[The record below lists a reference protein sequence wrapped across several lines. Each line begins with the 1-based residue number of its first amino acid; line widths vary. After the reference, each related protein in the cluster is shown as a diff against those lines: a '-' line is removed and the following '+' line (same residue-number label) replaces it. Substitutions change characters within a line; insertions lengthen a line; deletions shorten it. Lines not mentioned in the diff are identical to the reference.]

1 MALIVALVIGEVT
14 NDVLNSSTSYA
25 KISDKS
31 YMAAVSPIF
40 ADSNVTGQE
49 IANWRSVSLKHSA
62 PAVLESEINNWAQN
76 GQSDIVKLAN
86 IGISPPNSLAGN
98 KLSVVLL
105 LREQAILD
113 MKKAFDSGSAS
124 QVLSAQATDYF
135 VAAGKEIRLSGT
147 ILKEAVKILQKAHI
161 NYDRLPGNEWEAPL
175 DKWDAQPV
183 KNWLSTLSVSV
194 SSTQLSNSLVI
205 SDISTY
211 PLPVNILGISTTTL
225 PTTTVSNTTTSSTTT
240 TTTVST
246 TTTSSTTTTTLV
258 PGSVTTTTT
267 AGGKLKSA
275 KKSGGKKNKKKA
287 DTATTTTLFA
297 QTLTSQIPPGNSTS
311 LLPPVSSLV
320 VKIVVTNQSGEE
332 IQKPVLDL
340 TISGQSPGKT
350 SRSLPTSLMNTKEI
364 KMAPIPASQ
373 SVYKTWKFHHLHLG
387 GVYKLK
393 VEISAPGFQSNSKQV
408 MLKVAPS

>member
-1 MALIVALVIGEVT
+1 VLVALIVALLIGEVT

-49 IANWRSVSLKHSA
+49 IANWRSVSLKNSA

-76 GQSDIVKLAN
+76 GQSDIAKLAN

-147 ILKEAVKILQKAHI
+147 ALKEAVKILQKAHV
-161 NYDRLPGNEWEAPL
+161 NYDRLPGNDWEAPL

-183 KNWLSTLSVSV
+183 KNWLSTLSASV

-205 SDISTY
+205 SDISTD

-240 TTTVST
+240 TTT
-246 TTTSSTTTTTLV
+246 SSTTTTLV

-267 AGGKLKSA
+267 TGGKLKTA

-287 DTATTTTLFA
+287 DSATTTTLFA

-350 SRSLPTSLMNTKEI
+350 SRSLPTSLMSTKEI

>member
-1 MALIVALVIGEVT
+1 MALIVALLIGEVT

-49 IANWRSVSLKHSA
+49 IANWRSVSLKNSA

-76 GQSDIVKLAN
+76 GQSDIAKLAN

-147 ILKEAVKILQKAHI
+147 ALKEAVKILQKAHV
-161 NYDRLPGNEWEAPL
+161 NYDRLPGNDWEAPL

-183 KNWLSTLSVSV
+183 KNWLSTLSASV

-205 SDISTY
+205 SDISTD

-240 TTTVST
+240 TTT
-246 TTTSSTTTTTLV
+246 SSTTTTLV

-267 AGGKLKSA
+267 TGGKLKTA

-287 DTATTTTLFA
+287 DSATTTTLFA

-350 SRSLPTSLMNTKEI
+350 SRSLPTSLMSTKEI